1 MAYPASTSF
10 ARCQAAVG
18 LDTESARAISA
29 AVQQGCHAR
38 YSNTRLRFSFMSALL
53 AAACDSDSYAS
64 DTTALSAAPSFR
76 SSLKAVLLEDQGED
90 LERLHVAPGLG
101 PDRLDRAHQV
111 GQGTGVELPLGR
123 EGVDDTPDLLLELR
137 TVRCAFGLRLPAA
150 HEQSGAA
157 HDPVRMP

>member
-1 MAYPASTSF
+1 MPAAQYRRSRPRGAPIAYPTSTSF

-38 YSNTRLRFSFMSALL
+38 YSNTRLRFSFMNALL

-90 LERLHVAPGLG
+90 LERLHVRSERALG
-101 PDRLDRAHQV
+101 GRMRFRLVRLRYDRLERRAELSIIA
-111 GQGTGVELPLGR
+111 QGRTPRGSGR
-123 EGVDDTPDLLLELR
+123 GSRAPPR
-137 TVRCAFGLRLPAA
+137 PI
-150 HEQSGAA
+150 
-157 HDPVRMP
+157 